1 MLNRLKQHI
10 DDNLAFLKGKKLL
23 IACSGGLDSVV
34 MTHLFKGLGYEMGL
48 AHCNFSLRGEESDE
62 DEVFV
67 TDLAENLDIPSYVE
81 KFETKEY
88 AKDRKLSVQMA
99 ARELRYLWFD
109 EILLDFNYDFLLTA
123 HHADDNLETFLI
135 NLSRG
140 TGLRGL
146 TGIPEHT
153 DGLVRPILPF
163 SRAEILAYAKE
174 KKYIWREDSSN
185 SKIDYL
191 RNALRHEVIPPL
203 KKQIPKLLRNVQKTQ
218 SHLGESESLL
228 EDYLVLIKQLVVEE
242 REEGHAI
249 NISKIS
255 NLPNT
260 DALLY
265 ELLYPFGFTAWPD
278 ISELLQAQSGKYI
291 VSASH
296 RLLKDRD
303 LLLLTEIPSEE
314 RIEQLEIPETTE
326 RIEDPVPLIF
336 SSVNNKVANTTKEI
350 YVDADTLSYPLK
362 IRRWLKGDYFHP
374 IGMKGK
380 KKLSKYFKDE
390 KLSLVAKEKIWLLCS
405 GDQIVWVI
413 GHRADDRFKVK
424 PETTRIISIRTS

>member
-10 DDNLAFLKGKKLL
+10 DDNLSFLKGKKLL

-34 MTHLFKGLGYEMGL
+34 MTHLFKDLGYEMGL

-62 DEVFV
+62 DEAFV
-67 TDLAENLDIPSYVE
+67 TDLAKKLSIPSYVE
-81 KFETKEY
+81 KFETEVY
-88 AKDRKLSVQMA
+88 AKHRKLSVQMA

-123 HHADDNLETFLI
+123 HHADDNLETLFI

-153 DGLVRPILPF
+153 DSVVRPLLPF
-163 SRAEILAYAKE
+163 SRAEILAYAKKE
-174 KKYIWREDSSN
+174 KYFWREDSSN
-185 SKIDYL
+185 AKIDYF

-203 KKQIPKLLRNVQKTQ
+203 KKQIPNLLQNVNKTQ
-218 SHLGESESLL
+218 SHLSESESLL
-228 EDYLVLIKQLVVEE
+228 EDYLVLIRQLVVEKQD
-242 REEGHAI
+242 EGYAI

-260 DALLY
+260 KALLY
-265 ELLYPFGFTAWPD
+265 ELLYPFGFTAWKD

-291 VSASH
+291 VSGSH
-296 RLLKDRD
+296 RLVKDRD
-303 LLLLTEIPSEE
+303 LLLLTEIPSGDHPEEVEILESTE
-314 RIEQLEIPETTE
+314 RIEQPI
-326 RIEDPVPLIF
+326 PLII
-336 SSVNNKVANTTKEI
+336 SSVNDSKANTPKEI
-350 YVDADTLSYPLK
+350 YVDADTLHFPLK
-362 IRRWLKGDYFHP
+362 VRRWQKGDYFHP
-374 IGMKGK
+374 LGMQGK
-380 KKLSKYFKDE
+380 KKLSKFFKDE

-405 GDQIVWVI
+405 DDQIVWVI
-413 GHRADDRFKVK
+413 GRRADSRFKIG